1 VTARLGSV
9 YSGRNGDDVGCGGA
23 WSALQ
28 SSVDEVA
35 FPSLQWTKQDGVKKG
50 FSRHGEKIIER
61 ESDRDGDDSLA
72 IGGVPLFGGRRR
84 KRGGEG
90 ELELS
95 PWVSSA

>member
-1 VTARLGSV
+1 MSAAAALGARS
-9 YSGRNGDDVGCGGA
+9 RA
-23 WSALQ
+23 P
-28 SSVDEVA
+28 VDEVA
-35 FPSLQWTKQDGVKKG
+35 FPSLQWTKQDGVKRG
-50 FSRHGEKIIER
+50 FARHGEKIIER